1 MPSHAQVWA
10 TYTPSPTHSGE
21 AVYEKLAHLAELT
34 GVKFNGTDEA
44 KAKAFIAEIRA
55 MNKRMGIPTG
65 FDFIKEDDIPQ
76 MIKWALAEANPVYPV
91 PVVYNK
97 KRCEKVIRRIIAET

>member
-1 MPSHAQVWA
+1 M
-10 TYTPSPTHSGE
+10 
-21 AVYEKLAHLAELT
+21 
-34 GVKFNGTDEA
+34 KFNGTDEA

-91 PVVYNK
+91 PVVYNR